1 MNRRAFISLI
11 ASAAATPSLAWLR
24 AARAQQATM
33 PVIGF
38 LNSASPT
45 EFAAQLAA
53 FHQGLG
59 AAGYVEGRNLAI
71 EYRWA
76 ESQYTRLPDLAAD
89 LVRRQVAVLVATGGL
104 VACLAAKAAT
114 TTIPIVFNLGGDPVR
129 FGLVASLNRPGGNI
143 TGVSFLI
150 NQLVA
155 KQLDLLNQ
163 LIPAAAVIAFL
174 VNPDNPLAVTDTAD
188 LEAAAGRRGLKLR
201 VLSARSQADLEA
213 TFAALAGERAA
224 ALMVSSDPIFVASH
238 AQIAALAALARI
250 PAMFGYR
257 QGPVAGGL
265 MSYGANI
272 ADSYR
277 QAGAYTARVL
287 RGEKPADLPVMQP
300 TKFELVINLKTA
312 KALGLEVPDKFLAL
326 ADEVI
331 E

>member
-11 ASAAATPSLAWLR
+11 ASAAATPSVAWLR

-45 EFAAQLAA
+45 EFAAQLTA

-114 TTIPIVFNLGGDPVR
+114 STIPIVFNLGGDPVR

-238 AQIAALAALARI
+238 AQIAALAARDRI

>member
-11 ASAAATPSLAWLR
+11 GGAVSCPFVAH
-24 AARAQQATM
+24 AQQSVM
-33 PVIGF
+33 PMIGF

-45 EFAAQLAA
+45 DFAPQLAA

-76 ESQYTRLPDLAAD
+76 ESQYARLPELAAD

-104 VACLAAKAAT
+104 VSCLAAKAAT
-114 TTIPIVFNLGGDPVR
+114 TTIPIVFNLGGDPVK

-163 LIPAAAVIAFL
+163 LIPAATSVAFL

-188 LEAAAGRRGLKLR
+188 LESAARRLRLKLL
-201 VLSARSQADLEA
+201 VVSARSQSDLEA
-213 TFAALAGERAA
+213 TFATLARERAA
-224 ALMVSSDPIFVASH
+224 ALLVSSDPIFVALHS
-238 AQIAALAALARI
+238 QIAALAARDRV
-250 PAMFGYR
+250 PTMFGYR
-257 QGPVAGGL
+257 QGPAAGGL
-265 MSYGANI
+265 MSYGASI
-272 ADSYR
+272 VDSYR

-287 RGEKPADLPVMQP
+287 KGEKPADLPVMQP

-312 KALGLEVPDKFLAL
+312 KALGLEVPDRLLAL

>member
-1 MNRRAFISLI
+1 MNRRAFMALVGGAAVAPRSLW
-11 ASAAATPSLAWLR
+11 PR
-24 AARAQQATM
+24 VARAQQAAM

-38 LNSASPT
+38 LNAASPT

-76 ESQYTRLPDLAAD
+76 ESQYARLPELAAD

-104 VACLAAKAAT
+104 VSCLAAKAAT
-114 TTIPIVFNLGGDPVR
+114 TTIPIVFNLGGDPVK

-155 KQLDLLNQ
+155 KQLDLLHQ
-163 LIPAAAVIAFL
+163 LMPAARSVAFL

-188 LEAAAGRRGLKLR
+188 LESAASRLRLKLL
-201 VLSARSQADLEA
+201 VVSARSQADLEA
-213 TFAALAGERAA
+213 TFATLARERAA
-224 ALMVSSDPIFVASH
+224 ALMVSSDPIFVALH
-238 AQIAALAALARI
+238 AQIAALAARDRV

-257 QGPVAGGL
+257 QGPAAGGL
-265 MSYGANI
+265 MSYGASI
-272 ADSYR
+272 VDSYR

-287 RGEKPADLPVMQP
+287 KGEKPAELPVMQP

-312 KALGLEVPDKFLAL
+312 RELGLEVPDKLLAL